1 MRKTSSQHA
10 SLDFRWIPATS
21 TGHGKLCAA
30 LARWLAAGAGLLELR
45 GRFELPMN
53 DDSGVFGFVFI
64 PVSVD
69 VEF

>member
-1 MRKTSSQHA
+1 
-10 SLDFRWIPATS
+10 
-21 TGHGKLCAA
+21 
-30 LARWLAAGAGLLELR
+30 LAAGAGLLELR

-64 PVSVD
+64 PVGVD